1 MKLRNRNGTPVDA
14 VPFLVV
20 ALLGVLLCFSY
31 GPGYLLAFGVPLRAA
46 VATSTAVAVGLSVA
60 SFHRYVWTV
69 NPAMRAEVPAEL
81 RLKRLFYG
89 AVILGLVLSGLSLP
103 LWVR

>member
-31 GPGYLLAFGVPLRAA
+31 GPGYLLAFGVPLWVG
-46 VATSTAVAVGLSVA
+46 VAGSTAVAAVLTAA

-69 NPAMRAEVPAEL
+69 NPTVRAEVPAEL

-89 AVILGLVLSGLSLP
+89 AIILGLVLAGLSLP
-103 LWVR
+103 LFVR